1 MRRVELVAEARV
13 PQLVG
18 LLQDGHGHG
27 REPRVKEIY
36 RGLSQVNDRKGKIE
50 FFFIFISTN
59 TNLITD

>member
-36 RGLSQVNDRKGKIE
+36 RGLSQVNDRKRKIE
-50 FFFIFISTN
+50 FFLF
-59 TNLITD
+59 L